1 MLKLY
6 QINLSRD
13 EVNAANSGQ
22 KFPKLT
28 AYRDAMCLGYFTGRE
43 FYEHV
48 ADLATDDLEEA
59 FGIGNIGP
67 EEKITRYARM
77 HSVSVGDVLVTDAGQ
92 AYIVQNIGFAHLDNW
107 KEAA

>member
-1 MLKLY
+1 MKLY
-6 QINLSRD
+6 QIYVSRAECD
-13 EVNAANSGQ
+13 AANRGEMSE
-22 KFPKLT
+22 KMK
-28 AYRDAMCLGYFTGRE
+28 ASRDAMCLGYFAGRE
-43 FYEHV
+43 FYTHV

-67 EEKITRYARM
+67 EEKITRYAPM
-77 HSVSVGDVLVTDAGQ
+77 HSVSVGDVLVNDAGQ